1 VRLCE
6 NPLHSPLQNCSI
18 KFALHLQAL
27 SICSTMK
34 RKKTIIIADD
44 HTLFREGLRALL
56 SSREDLEIMGEA
68 ENGQEAIRS
77 VEEHK
82 PDLLLMDLSMPK
94 MGGLEAIRELKAR
107 HPRTKILVLT
117 IHGTEEFV
125 LEALEAG
132 ASGYVLKDA
141 THDEL
146 VLAIKSVLQE
156 KRYLS
161 PDISAKVIEGYID
174 GRKTVKSRSAWD
186 SLTLRERQVLKLIAE
201 GRKNKEIA
209 DILFISVK
217 TVAKHRANIMGKLDL
232 HNVSALTAYAMERG
246 LIAK

>member
-1 VRLCE
+1 
-6 NPLHSPLQNCSI
+6 
-18 KFALHLQAL
+18 
-27 SICSTMK
+27 MK
-34 RKKTIIIADD
+34 KKHTIIIADD

-56 SSREDLEIMGEA
+56 SAHEDLQVLGEA
-68 ENGQEAIRS
+68 ENGQEALRA
-77 VEEHK
+77 VEERK

-94 MGGLEAIRELKAR
+94 MGGLEAIKEVKRRE
-107 HPRTKILVLT
+107 PGTKVLVLT

-125 LEALEAG
+125 LEALGAG

-146 VLAIKSVLQE
+146 VLAIRSVLAE

-174 GRKTVKSRSAWD
+174 GRKTVRSSSTWD
-186 SLTLRERQVLKLIAE
+186 SLTLRERQILKLVAE

-209 DILFISVK
+209 EILFISAK
-217 TVAKHRANIMGKLDL
+217 TVAKHRANLMGKLDL
-232 HNVSALTAYAMERG
+232 HNASALTAYALERG
-246 LIAK
+246 LLAK

>member
-1 VRLCE
+1 
-6 NPLHSPLQNCSI
+6 
-18 KFALHLQAL
+18 
-27 SICSTMK
+27 MK
-34 RKKTIIIADD
+34 RKQTVVIADD

-56 SSREDLEIMGEA
+56 SAREDLEIKGEA
-68 ENGQEAIRS
+68 EDGQEAIRS

-82 PDLLLMDLSMPK
+82 PDLLLMDLSMPR

-107 HPRTKILVLT
+107 YPRTKILVLT

-186 SLTLRERQVLKLIAE
+186 SLTLRERQILKLIAE

>member
-1 VRLCE
+1 M
-6 NPLHSPLQNCSI
+6 
-18 KFALHLQAL
+18 

-34 RKKTIIIADD
+34 RKQTVIIADD

-56 SSREDLEIMGEA
+56 SAREDLQILGEA
-68 ENGQEAIRS
+68 EDGQKAIRS
-77 VEEHK
+77 VEEHE

-117 IHGTEEFV
+117 IHATEEFV
-125 LEALEAG
+125 LDALQAG

-146 VLAIKSVLQE
+146 MLAIKSVLQE

-174 GRKTVKSRSAWD
+174 GRKTVKSKSAWD
-186 SLTLRERQVLKLIAE
+186 SLTSRERQILKLIAE

-209 DILFISVK
+209 HILFISVK

-232 HNVSALTAYAMERG
+232 HSAAALTAYAMERG

>member
-1 VRLCE
+1 
-6 NPLHSPLQNCSI
+6 
-18 KFALHLQAL
+18 
-27 SICSTMK
+27 MK
-34 RKKTIIIADD
+34 KKYTIVIADD

-56 SSREDLEIMGEA
+56 SAHEDLHVLGEA
-68 ENGQEAIRS
+68 ENGQEALRA
-77 VEEHK
+77 VEERR

-94 MGGLEAIRELKAR
+94 MGGLEAIKEVKRRE
-107 HPRTKILVLT
+107 PGTKVLVLT

-125 LEALEAG
+125 LEALGAG

-146 VLAIKSVLQE
+146 VLAIRSVLAE

-174 GRKTVKSRSAWD
+174 GRKTVKSSSTWD
-186 SLTLRERQVLKLIAE
+186 SLTLREREILKLVAE

-209 DILFISVK
+209 EILFISAK
-217 TVAKHRANIMGKLDL
+217 TVAKHRANLMGKLDL
-232 HNVSALTAYAMERG
+232 HNASALTAYALERG
-246 LIAK
+246 LLAR

>member
-1 VRLCE
+1 
-6 NPLHSPLQNCSI
+6 
-18 KFALHLQAL
+18 
-27 SICSTMK
+27 MK
-34 RKKTIIIADD
+34 KHTIVIADD

-56 SSREDLEIMGEA
+56 SAHEDLHVLGEA
-68 ENGQEAIRS
+68 ENGQEALRAV
-77 VEEHK
+77 VERK

-94 MGGLEAIRELKAR
+94 MGGLEAIREVKR
-107 HPRTKILVLT
+107 QEPGTKVLVLT

-125 LEALEAG
+125 LEALGAG

-146 VLAIKSVLQE
+146 VLAIRSVLAE

-174 GRKTVKSRSAWD
+174 GRKTVKSTSTWD
-186 SLTLRERQVLKLIAE
+186 SLTLREREILKLIAE

-209 DILFISVK
+209 EILFLSAK
-217 TVAKHRANIMGKLDL
+217 TVAKHRANLMSKLDL
-232 HNVSALTAYAMERG
+232 HSASALTAYAMERG
-246 LIAK
+246 LLAK

>member
-1 VRLCE
+1 MYPYLY
-6 NPLHSPLQNCSI
+6 
-18 KFALHLQAL
+18 L
-27 SICSTMK
+27 SLEPTAQIMG
-34 RKKTIIIADD
+34 KKHTIVIADD

-56 SSREDLEIMGEA
+56 STHEDLHVLGEA
-68 ENGQEAIRS
+68 ENGQEALRA
-77 VEEHK
+77 VAERK

-94 MGGLEAIRELKAR
+94 MGGLEAIREVKR
-107 HPRTKILVLT
+107 QEPGTKILVLT

-125 LEALEAG
+125 LEALGAG

-146 VLAIKSVLQE
+146 VLAIRSVLAE

-174 GRKTVKSRSAWD
+174 GRKAVKSTSTWE
-186 SLTLRERQVLKLIAE
+186 SLTLREREILKLIAE

-209 DILFISVK
+209 EILFLSAK
-217 TVAKHRANIMGKLDL
+217 TVAKHRANLMSKLDL
-232 HNVSALTAYAMERG
+232 HSASALTAYAMERG
-246 LIAK
+246 LLAK

>member
-1 VRLCE
+1 
-6 NPLHSPLQNCSI
+6 
-18 KFALHLQAL
+18 
-27 SICSTMK
+27 MK
-34 RKKTIIIADD
+34 KHTIVIADD

-56 SSREDLEIMGEA
+56 SAHEDLHVLGEA
-68 ENGQEAIRS
+68 QNGQEALRA
-77 VEEHK
+77 VAEHK

-94 MGGLEAIRELKAR
+94 MGGLDAIRELKR
-107 HPRTKILVLT
+107 QEPETKVLVLT

-125 LEALEAG
+125 LEALHAG

-146 VLAIKSVLQE
+146 VLAIRSVIRE

-174 GRKTVKSRSAWD
+174 GRKTVKSTSAWD
-186 SLTLRERQVLKLIAE
+186 SLTLREREVLKLIAE

-209 DILFISVK
+209 EILFISAK
-217 TVAKHRANIMGKLDL
+217 TVAKHRANLMTKLDL
-232 HNVSALTAYAMERG
+232 HSASALTAYAIERG
-246 LIAK
+246 LVAR

>member
-1 VRLCE
+1 
-6 NPLHSPLQNCSI
+6 
-18 KFALHLQAL
+18 
-27 SICSTMK
+27 MK
-34 RKKTIIIADD
+34 KKHTIVIADD

-56 SSREDLEIMGEA
+56 SAHDDLHVLGEA
-68 ENGQEAIRS
+68 ENGQEALRA
-77 VEEHK
+77 VEQRR

-94 MGGLEAIRELKAR
+94 MGGLEAIKEVKRRE
-107 HPRTKILVLT
+107 PGTKVLVLT

-125 LEALEAG
+125 LEALDAG

-146 VLAIKSVLQE
+146 VLAIRSVLAE

-174 GRKTVKSRSAWD
+174 GRKTVKSSSTWD
-186 SLTLRERQVLKLIAE
+186 SLTLREREILKLVAE

-209 DILFISVK
+209 EILFISAK
-217 TVAKHRANIMGKLDL
+217 TVAKHRANLMSKLDL
-232 HNVSALTAYAMERG
+232 HSASALTAYALDRG
-246 LIAK
+246 LLAK

>member
-1 VRLCE
+1 
-6 NPLHSPLQNCSI
+6 
-18 KFALHLQAL
+18 
-27 SICSTMK
+27 
-34 RKKTIIIADD
+34 
-44 HTLFREGLRALL
+44 
-56 SSREDLEIMGEA
+56 
-68 ENGQEAIRS
+68 
-77 VEEHK
+77 
-82 PDLLLMDLSMPK
+82 MDLSMPK

>member
-1 VRLCE
+1 
-6 NPLHSPLQNCSI
+6 
-18 KFALHLQAL
+18 LHLQAL